1 MPDLNKEK
9 EKRPET
15 LPHGEVIYEAPKIK
29 EEPEGIRKS
38 VKESAGE
45 VLLTHDEAMQRLT
58 GSQNRIIEQISE
70 KEPWELTKALQAA
83 RMHSETAKTMRERL
97 KDEREK
103 QRIAYERANAAD
115 IEETGEMRIR
125 QAERKADEAKQ
136 KARTWFRWIS
146 GPLSALG
153 EGIADVLKGIGE
165 GAGKLLAGF
174 WYGILER
181 RAEHKRK
188 KLERKLK

>member
-1 MPDLNKEK
+1 MPDLSKEK
-9 EKRPET
+9 EKQTQPET
-15 LPHGEVIYEAPKIK
+15 LPGGEVLYEAPELK
-29 EEPEGIRKS
+29 GISSEVKKS
-38 VKESAGE
+38 TGE
-45 VLLTHDEAMQRLT
+45 VLFTNEEAIERLT
-58 GSQNRIIEQISE
+58 DSQRRIIEQVSE
-70 KEPWELTKALQAA
+70 KEPWEITKALQAA
-83 RMHSETAKTMRERL
+83 RMHSETAKAMREHL
-97 KDEREK
+97 KNERKK
-103 QRIAYERANAAD
+103 QQMAFERANAAD

-125 QAERKADEAKQ
+125 QAEKKAEEAKQ

>member
-1 MPDLNKEK
+1 MPDLSKEK
-9 EKRPET
+9 EKQTQAET
-15 LPHGEVIYEAPKIK
+15 LPGGEVLYEAP
-29 EEPEGIRKS
+29 ELEGISKK
-38 VKESAGE
+38 VKESTGE
-45 VLLTHDEAMQRLT
+45 VLLTHDEAMNKLT
-58 GSQNRIIEQISE
+58 DSQNNIIEEVSK

-83 RMHSETAKTMRERL
+83 RAHSETAKMMRERL
-97 KDEREK
+97 KHERQRQQMAFERSSAEDMEK
-103 QRIAYERANAAD
+103 V
-115 IEETGEMRIR
+115 GELRIR
-125 QAERKADEAKQ
+125 QAEQKADEAKH

-165 GAGKLLAGF
+165 GTGKLLAGF